1 MSQQQ
6 EVNEVR
12 LPYDIDDKSSNN
24 LNLND
29 SPIKKHIISVF
40 LTFFLFIVFIVFII
54 YIIINSSSQS
64 SNQLLSASQSQALLG
79 SGSYTSFT
87 SNSQQFNVSSG
98 SYISML
104 LGNNTAYV
112 SEFYNPN
119 YYYQELIV
127 NRTNSS
133 TIFSIIRFDMSHQ
146 LNKINVIN
154 GTVGP
159 LSFFYTVNKINSTA
173 NLFTMI
179 GKKNN
184 TLVIMSM
191 LYNNTSINKTINYI
205 ALDLN
210 K

>member
-1 MSQQQ
+1 MDQQQ
-6 EVNEVR
+6 DVSNTR
-12 LPYDIDDKSSNN
+12 LPYDTDNILQNNFKSNT
-24 LNLND
+24 
-29 SPIKKHIISVF
+29 SPMKKHILSVLF
-40 LTFFLFIVFIVFII
+40 TFFLLIVFIVFII
-54 YIIINSSSQS
+54 YVIISSSAQS
-64 SNQLLSASQSQALLG
+64 SAQLISESQSQALLG
-79 SGSYTSFT
+79 GGTYTSFT

-112 SEFYNPN
+112 SEFYNPK
-119 YYYQELIV
+119 YYYQELII

-133 TIFSIIRFDMSHQ
+133 SVFSIVHFDMSHQ
-146 LNKINVIN
+146 LNRLKVTN
-154 GTVGP
+154 GTAGP
-159 LSFFYTVNKINSTA
+159 LTFFYTNQKINSTA

-191 LYNNTSINKTINYI
+191 LYNNTSINETIKDI